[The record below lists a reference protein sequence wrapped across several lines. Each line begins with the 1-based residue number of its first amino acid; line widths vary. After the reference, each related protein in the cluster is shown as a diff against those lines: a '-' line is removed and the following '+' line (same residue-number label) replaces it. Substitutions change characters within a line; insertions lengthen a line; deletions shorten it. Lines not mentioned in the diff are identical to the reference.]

1 MRIYCRRQVAESLD
15 EFTHN
20 DLASHRGSIAE
31 ALDLTRSA
39 PADLFGLAG
48 QKGRLAAGADADLM
62 IFDPHHVWSFDAAD
76 IRAKCGWSAY
86 SGWMFTGRTVMTLRC
101 GEVVYDA
108 ATATFGAPTGRWLD
122 VAPAQIG
129 AAA

>member
-1 MRIYCRRQVAESLD
+1 MAGAVFTGMRRRQPWVPIDDHLRSLAR
-15 EFTHN
+15 
-20 DLASHRGSIAE
+20 LCA
-31 ALDLTRSA
+31 SA